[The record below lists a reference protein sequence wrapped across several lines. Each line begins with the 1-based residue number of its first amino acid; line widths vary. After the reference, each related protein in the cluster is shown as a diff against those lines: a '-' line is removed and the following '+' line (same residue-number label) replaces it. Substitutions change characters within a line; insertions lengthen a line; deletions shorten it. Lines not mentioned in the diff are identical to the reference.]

1 MPPPARISVASSL
14 HPQRIRDFNYGRG
27 TFELTREGDALV
39 RVSTAFGLYPQPNVD
54 FNYGGGAFKLAH
66 EADAMIWESRWP
78 LARIPNSSPSRETF
92 KPDEPILR
100 SLQRDSPESVTL
112 AHWN

>member
-66 EADAMIWESRWP
+66 EGDAMIWESRWP
-78 LARIPNSSPSRETF
+78 PARIPNNSPSRERF
-92 KPDEPILR
+92 KPDEPIL
-100 SLQRDSPESVTL
+100 
-112 AHWN
+112 